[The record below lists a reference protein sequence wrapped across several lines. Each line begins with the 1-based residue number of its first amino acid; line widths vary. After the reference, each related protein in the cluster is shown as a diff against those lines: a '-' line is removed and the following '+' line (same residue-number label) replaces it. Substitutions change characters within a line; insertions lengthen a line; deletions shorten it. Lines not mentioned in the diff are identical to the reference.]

1 MAINL
6 NRAIQEVMN
15 LMLNT
20 PKAGWLLPV
29 LAFCSFLVGFDAI
42 ATVPLLP
49 SISASTDMPLAS
61 GGLLYAGYAVAYA
74 LAAPCM
80 GSLSDRWS
88 RKGILLIGI
97 VLFGAST
104 ALVGMGRTFAE
115 LMLFR
120 VLTGIGAGMM
130 EPVVYAIA
138 GDAYAYDRR
147 GRAMGII
154 TAALISSSV
163 LGVPLAGAIADF
175 ASWSWAFWIIAS
187 LAVIAL
193 AGAAAVIPNG
203 APNHGSPEFI
213 AHIRLAFR
221 DPSVFWSLLGSFLYF
236 GALQGMFALAGV
248 FYFTHYGL
256 GSGETGLLLMA
267 AGASSVAGSLLGGK
281 WADRTRKQRVIA
293 IAGVLSGL
301 SVFALSLFIGILW
314 VSVLLHIVWA
324 ALYAAG
330 QSAFTALVSELD
342 PRSRGTVLSLNSS
355 AMYIG
360 ASALSALASALLGT
374 GAFWPIGLMCG
385 AANVLAAV
393 IAAAAIRERGL
404 AGH

>member
-1 MAINL
+1 
-6 NRAIQEVMN
+6 
-15 LMLNT
+15 
-20 PKAGWLLPV
+20 
-29 LAFCSFLVGFDAI
+29 
-42 ATVPLLP
+42 
-49 SISASTDMPLAS
+49 
-61 GGLLYAGYAVAYA
+61 
-74 LAAPCM
+74 
-80 GSLSDRWS
+80 
-88 RKGILLIGI
+88 
-97 VLFGAST
+97 
-104 ALVGMGRTFAE
+104 MGRTFAE

-203 APNHGSPEFI
+203 ATYHGSPGFI